1 MPAPEIVDALVTNGD
16 AIRWARLAKP
26 GPTSSRIEPHHRVLE
41 EAGFDSEAVVAA
53 AHIEEHGLHLPATA
67 TGRYMKWPTGRWGA
81 YRTKC
86 ATRAPAKPAT
96 RMAAV
101 TTVTKSMGRRPALA
115 GGVAGRRLR
124 PEQLDGEAALEEAKA
139 FARAERD

>member
-1 MPAPEIVDALVTNGD
+1 MPAPAPEIIDAVVTSGD
-16 AIRWARLAKP
+16 MIRLA
-26 GPTSSRIEPHHRVLE
+26 RVLE
-41 EAGFDSEAVVAA
+41 EAGFDSDAIVAA

-67 TGRYMKWPTGRWGA
+67 TGGGYMMRAKWPTGRRGA

-101 TTVTKSMGRRPALA
+101 TTVTKSMVHG
-115 GGVAGRRLR
+115 
-124 PEQLDGEAALEEAKA
+124 
-139 FARAERD
+139 

>member
-1 MPAPEIVDALVTNGD
+1 
-16 AIRWARLAKP
+16 
-26 GPTSSRIEPHHRVLE
+26 
-41 EAGFDSEAVVAA
+41 VAA

-115 GGVAGRRLR
+115 GDVAGRRLR